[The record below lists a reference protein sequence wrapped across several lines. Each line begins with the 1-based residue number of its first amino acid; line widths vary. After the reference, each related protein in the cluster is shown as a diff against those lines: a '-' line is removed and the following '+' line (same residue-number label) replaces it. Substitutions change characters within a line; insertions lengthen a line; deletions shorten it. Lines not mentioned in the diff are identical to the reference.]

1 MPVFSQEELNLI
13 YLYNPG
19 NLKGLLYELR
29 SMQCVLMPDE
39 KELRN
44 LTEGTIRKVEK
55 LTRDG
60 FRYRMRSICFLVIRI
75 TQMSAKNSAVPI
87 CGNILLYRNT

>member
-44 LTEGTIRKVEK
+44 LTERMIRKVEK
-55 LTRDG
+55 LTRDQ
-60 FRYRMRSICFLVIRI
+60 YKELCESLV
-75 TQMSAKNSAVPI
+75 
-87 CGNILLYRNT
+87 

>member
-44 LTEGTIRKVEK
+44 LTERMIRKVEK
-55 LTRDG
+55 LTRGG

-87 CGNILLYRNT
+87 CGNIPLYRNT

>member
-19 NLKGLLYELR
+19 NLSGLLYELR

-39 KELRN
+39 NELRN
-44 LTEGTIRKVEK
+44 LTERTIRKVEA
-55 LTRDG
+55 LTKDQ
-60 FRYRMRSICFLVIRI
+60 YKELCE
-75 TQMSAKNSAVPI
+75 
-87 CGNILLYRNT
+87 

>member
-19 NLKGLLYELR
+19 NLKDLLYELR
-29 SMQCVLMPDE
+29 SMQCLLNPDG

-44 LTEGTIRKVEK
+44 LTERTIRKVET
-55 LTRDG
+55 LTRD
-60 FRYRMRSICFLVIRI
+60 SICFGFCDAISNDLKRHNVFLRSVI
-75 TQMSAKNSAVPI
+75 Q
-87 CGNILLYRNT
+87 